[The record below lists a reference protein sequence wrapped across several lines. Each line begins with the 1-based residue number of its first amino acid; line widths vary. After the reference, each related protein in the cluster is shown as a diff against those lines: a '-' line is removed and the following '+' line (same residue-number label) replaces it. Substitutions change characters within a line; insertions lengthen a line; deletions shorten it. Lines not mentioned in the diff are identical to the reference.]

1 MWEEAFVFVHCEE
14 VLLKYDK
21 HPYINCEHDPI
32 FCGFILWNLE
42 SWAKYDEKWKAWK
55 IISYF
60 HPTAWIKSSDLAYN
74 FII

>member
-32 FCGFILWNLE
+32 FCGFVFYGTWNREQSMMKSGEHNHGKLFHIFTRQLE
-42 SWAKYDEKWKAWK
+42 
-55 IISYF
+55 
-60 HPTAWIKSSDLAYN
+60 
-74 FII
+74 